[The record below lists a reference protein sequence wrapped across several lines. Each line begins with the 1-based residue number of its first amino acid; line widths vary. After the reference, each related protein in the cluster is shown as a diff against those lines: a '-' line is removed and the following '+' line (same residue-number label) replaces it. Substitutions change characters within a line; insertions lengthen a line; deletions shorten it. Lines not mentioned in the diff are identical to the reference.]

1 MSDTHQT
8 SALALIST
16 TPSANTRDVAQ
27 LISNITH
34 VTKVHEITGKFDI
47 AIFITADNIYH
58 INEAIDKLR
67 KIPTVANTDTMIILS
82 TI

>member
-1 MSDTHQT
+1 MSDTQQT

-16 TPSANTRDVAQ
+16 APSADTRDVAK
-27 LISNITH
+27 LISDITH
-34 VTKVHEITGKFDI
+34 VDTVHEITGKFDI
-47 AIFITADNIYH
+47 AVFITADNIYQ

-67 KIPTVANTDTMIILS
+67 KIPNVANTDTMIILS